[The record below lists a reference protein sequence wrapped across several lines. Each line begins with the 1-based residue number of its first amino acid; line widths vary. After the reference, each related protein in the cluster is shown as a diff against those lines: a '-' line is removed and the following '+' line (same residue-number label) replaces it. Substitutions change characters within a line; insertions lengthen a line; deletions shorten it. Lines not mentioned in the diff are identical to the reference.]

1 MPNIVKDT
9 SDLIDLID
17 DISEN
22 GVLYN
27 SILVSLDIVKGTLMQ
42 IWNSPYML
50 VFLSKQYTENFVFLT
65 IRFLEFS
72 TRKVYEMFVYKHK
85 ETSETLE

>member
-1 MPNIVKDT
+1 MPSIVKDT

-42 IWNSPYML
+42 IWNCPYML
-50 VFLSKQYTENFVFLT
+50 VFLSK
-65 IRFLEFS
+65 
-72 TRKVYEMFVYKHK
+72 
-85 ETSETLE
+85 